1 MGSSSWALVRKPSN
15 NSWSAARSNEVRQFL
30 RECRDTYRHLDLH
43 CSQVLILM
51 QLTVQKHE
59 VGV

>member
-1 MGSSSWALVRKPSN
+1 MGSSRWALVREPSS
-15 NSWSAARSNEVRQFL
+15 NSRSAARSNEVSQFL
-30 RECRDTYRHLDLH
+30 REYHDTYRHLDLH
-43 CSQVLILM
+43 RSQVLIST

>member
-1 MGSSSWALVRKPSN
+1 MGSSSWALVHEPSN
-15 NSWSAARSNEVRQFL
+15 NLRSAARSNEVRQFL

-43 CSQVLILM
+43 RSQVLIST
-51 QLTVQKHE
+51 QLTVQKHG

>member
-1 MGSSSWALVRKPSN
+1 MGSSSWALVHELSSTSRSVAHSN
-15 NSWSAARSNEVRQFL
+15 QVRPFY
-30 RECRDTYRHLDLH
+30 ECRDTHRHPDLH
-43 CSQVLILM
+43 RSQVLIST

>member
-1 MGSSSWALVRKPSN
+1 MGSSSWALVRELS
-15 NSWSAARSNEVRQFL
+15 SHSRSAARSNEVRQFL
-30 RECRDTYRHLDLH
+30 RECRDTYRYLDLH
-43 CSQVLILM
+43 RSQVLIST